1 MWQDLWQDDPS
12 PGITKARLSSKKKFL
27 QRLQPHDMEVTADDT
42 RLYGDYTDA
51 TRVVCRVTD
60 RVSTTL
66 VYFPGIIQVEN
77 NGPIQVIGPSA
88 IPVRAAALL
97 SGLRQNLQSFSKC

>member
-1 MWQDLWQDDPS
+1 
-12 PGITKARLSSKKKFL
+12 
-27 QRLQPHDMEVTADDT
+27 MEVTADDT

-77 NGPIQVIGPSA
+77 QWPNPGNRPLSHSCKGGC
-88 IPVRAAALL
+88 AAFWVKTKP
-97 SGLRQNLQSFSKC
+97 QSFSKC